1 MFLSDVTIKNFRLFQ
16 DFTVRLNSGINVIV
30 GENNSG
36 KTCLVDALRYALSVN
51 SGEWVRIQDRDFRK
65 GTDAFS
71 IQLKFEDINTR
82 QAGAFVEHLTHE
94 KNAEGAGR
102 TSVLYLNLLA
112 QQTSHLVRGTRQIR
126 TEIRSG
132 PNAEGPAVERE
143 AREFLAAT
151 YLRPLR
157 DAEAELMGGRG
168 SRLAQIL
175 ESSGQFDDPAIAQLL
190 AAIVTANQSIME
202 NAGVVSSKGRVQT
215 QLRDL
220 DFKSNTLSP
229 LISIM
234 GGTDLAELTGVER
247 RQMFRAILERLQLLI
262 DAEERNQGLGYSNL
276 LFMATELLLLE
287 QEQQDFPLLLIEEPE
302 AHLHPQLQMKFLKA
316 LREGFSGRNGSLQSI
331 LTTHSPNLASKAPL
345 EHLIIMSGGKAFSLR
360 ASETHL
366 EPDNYVFLEKFLDV
380 TKSNLFF
387 AKGVLLVEGDGENIL
402 LPTIAEL
409 LGVAF
414 EDYGVSVVNVGSLA
428 FGHFAKIFQRNGKDA
443 TPPDWLN
450 IRVACVRDLDL
461 RPERAKIAEGNA
473 YGFKKALPRNQAY
486 WESHYVGNPAGRAQ
500 WIATRKSAAGQ
511 NVRVEISDYWTF
523 EYSLILAGLPEEVF
537 EALKGTT
544 AGYDAL
550 PNDDDELRAIA
561 LFKEIAESSGGK
573 TEVAYKLSALLAQRF
588 GPVFTPPPDGENPE
602 QAEARRNADA
612 EETLARRE
620 ALRAKLPTY
629 IVNALEHVTGAALN
643 PPAQEAVDDAAAA

>member
-1 MFLSDVTIKNFRLFQ
+1 MFLSNVTVKNFRLFQ
-16 DFTVRLNSGINVIV
+16 DFSVRLNSGINVIV

-65 GTDAFS
+65 GTNAFS

-94 KNAEGAGR
+94 KNADGPGR

-132 PNAEGPAVERE
+132 ANADGPAIERD

-175 ESSGQFDDPAIAQLL
+175 ESSEQFNEPAIAQLL

-202 NAGVVSSKGRVQT
+202 NEGVLSSKGRVHR

-220 DFKSNTLSP
+220 DFKSNALSP

-234 GGTDLAELTGVER
+234 GGTDLAELTGIER

-262 DAEERNQGLGYSNL
+262 DAQERHQGLGYSNL

-316 LREGFSGRNGSLQSI
+316 LREGFSGRNASLQSI
-331 LTTHSPNLASKAPL
+331 LTTHSPNLASKAQL

-360 ASETHL
+360 ATETNL
-366 EPDNYVFLEKFLDV
+366 APQNYVFLEKFLDV

-387 AKGVLLVEGDGENIL
+387 AKGVLLVEGDGENVL
-402 LPTIAEL
+402 LPTIADL

-428 FGHFAKIFQRNGKDA
+428 FGHFARIFQRKGKDA
-443 TPPDWLN
+443 LPAEWLN
-450 IRVACVRDLDL
+450 TRVACMRDLDL
-461 RPERAKIAEGNA
+461 WPERAKVAEGNM
-473 YGFKKALPRNQAY
+473 YGFKEGKLGNQAY
-486 WESHYVGNPAGRAQ
+486 WESHYADNPGGRTQ
-500 WIATRKSAAGQ
+500 WIATRKGAAGQ
-511 NVRVEISDYWTF
+511 NVRVEISDHWTF
-523 EYSLILAGLPEEVF
+523 EYSLIRAGLSAEVF
-537 EALKGTT
+537 EALNGNMD
-544 AGYDAL
+544 GYDAL

-561 LFKEIAESSGGK
+561 IFKQIAESSGGK
-573 TEVAYKLSALLAQRF
+573 TEVAYKLSALLAKRF
-588 GPVFTPPPDGENPE
+588 GPIVTQPPPAENAE
-602 QAEARRNADA
+602 QAEVRRTADA
-612 EETLARRE
+612 AASLARRDD
-620 ALRAKLPTY
+620 LIAKLPAY
-629 IVNALEHVTGAALN
+629 MLSALEHVTGVNFN
-643 PPAQEAVDDAAAA
+643 PPAQEAAENAAAA